1 MTMTIPAPFEQ
12 RVARLRALLNECG
25 GDLFLADHGEL
36 MAWLTGYTVSETMY
50 RAVLVGRDAAPW
62 MVLRDLDAPQA
73 SHQGWL
79 ADVEGYR
86 DWDDPFA
93 AVAGSIRDRGFESAR
108 IVADSASYSFTVHAQ
123 ARLQTELPDAVF
135 IHRPGVSDRLRA
147 VKDDSEIAL
156 LRQAARIAD
165 RSMERLCEGVGP
177 GVTVRQAGALA
188 ASSYLEYGADDGHA
202 GRICRGAGATGFLH
216 AELDDH
222 PLQVGD
228 VLHAEL
234 VPSVKRYSTRIMRP
248 IAIVSPH
255 GRIPP
260 APQALVER
268 LVFHQ
273 DRQIAAMAAGAKASD
288 VDAVLREAL
297 LGEGI
302 RDRYDNVHR
311 LHAGDLRPHAAL
323 QRLLAHLRA
332 CQRLAAAGGHGVP
345 HVHLRRRDRDQRHGA
360 GHRRRR
366 RLPHPFTE
374 APAGQSRRATH
385 AARVRRHRCFSSAV
399 NRRSKSRGSLSTWGA
414 TRMALSR
421 TLT

>member
-1 MTMTIPAPFEQ
+1 MTMTIPAPFER

-36 MAWLTGYTVSETMY
+36 MAWLTGYTVSDTMY

-73 SHQGWL
+73 SQQGWL

-123 ARLQTELPDAVF
+123 ARLQTAMPDAVF
-135 IHRPGVSDRLRA
+135 IHQPGVSDRLRA

-228 VLHAEL
+228 VLHVEL
-234 VPSVKRYSTRIMRP
+234 VPRVKRYSTRIMRP

-302 RDRYDNVHR
+302 RDRYDNVTGYMLGIYGRTPRSSDFSHTFVPASDWP
-311 LHAGDLRPHAAL
+311 LQAGMVFHMYTSADGIGISDTVLVTEDGGECLTRSPR
-323 QRLLAHLRA
+323 RLL
-332 CQRLAAAGGHGVP
+332 V
-345 HVHLRRRDRDQRHGA
+345 
-360 GHRRRR
+360 
-366 RLPHPFTE
+366 
-374 APAGQSRRATH
+374 
-385 AARVRRHRCFSSAV
+385 
-399 NRRSKSRGSLSTWGA
+399 SRGGP
-414 TRMALSR
+414 R
-421 TLT
+421 TPRESGVTDASAAP